1 MAWKKAAAQLGT
13 GAVVSALK
21 ALEPQLKKRDY
32 KRLVATTVAQVL
44 QLYPGVGARKAR
56 RWTRRAT
63 GMQPSKKAV
72 IAMAKIG
79 LKETVEA
86 AAVAAASAGA
96 AKVVGRLA
104 SRAKERLG
112 GSHGAISEGVRSKA

>member
-13 GAVVSALK
+13 GALVSALK

-32 KRLVATTVAQVL
+32 KRLVATTVAKVL
-44 QLYPGVGARKAR
+44 QLYPGVGPGKAR

-63 GMQPSKKAV
+63 GMRPSKKAV
-72 IAMAKIG
+72 LAMAKIG
-79 LKETVEA
+79 LKETAEA
-86 AAVAAASAGA
+86 AAAAAVSAGA

-104 SRAKERLG
+104 SRARERLG
-112 GSHGAISEGVRSKA
+112 RPQGAASESVRSNA